1 MSTLSR
7 TPTPSEHALT
17 DHRSSDA
24 SAWAPRC
31 PQAHNFPAATTAQ
44 SEDCLYLTIWKP
56 SSATQNS
63 NLPVY
68 VYLPGGSNIDGGASD
83 TALDGAKMASQGLVV
98 VHAQHRTGVLGF
110 LPPSWLR
117 IADPNFALRDVLL
130 ALRSVKDNIVGAG
143 GNPSSVTLGGH
154 SSGALVAQAMTGVP
168 EAAGLFQRLILQS
181 GPLNVGTQ
189 SAAQTTALQ
198 KVFYQDILGCR
209 DARCAQSKTAAQLMT
224 ATAGQLVSRGPTIQ
238 GVPYA
243 SIVRPVFGTRTLPK
257 DPSVILTQ
265 NPGQLPVKPQQVLVT
280 TTLNEGG
287 AAAFIMTPQPGGG
300 PLFGRSLEAR
310 GRGKGKG
317 KKEPELTE
325 QQKLENLY
333 YEMTKDMYWAQLD
346 LCDEFRDL
354 PDSELGPW
362 EEKWYAIDD
371 EMARI
376 WAELNGWDPNDP
388 AHQPPRYPIKQYCPG
403 LPLGMGN
410 YTRRGL
416 EHAKPGKQRDISP
429 ADAYL
434 AVLRQQVGSRA
445 DAVATQYPLPAGT
458 QLGST
463 QLTAAL
469 ERAFT
474 DGGFRCPSR
483 TLAGKY
489 VSIASTYVGEFTQ
502 GGNHYLNTGL
512 TYCDDKVCHADD
524 VYAWWGNGP
533 AGSDA
538 LSQDLQG
545 RVASFVK
552 NGNPSSGWSNYNSG
566 AVFAIGGGQ
575 TATCPAGFWGGSV
588 KYDFELYS
596 Q

>member
-1 MSTLSR
+1 M
-7 TPTPSEHALT
+7 
-17 DHRSSDA
+17 
-24 SAWAPRC
+24 
-31 PQAHNFPAATTAQ
+31 
-44 SEDCLYLTIWKP
+44 
-56 SSATQNS
+56 
-63 NLPVY
+63 Y

-83 TALDGAKMASQGLVV
+83 TALDGAKMAAQGLVV

-154 SSGALVAQAMTGVP
+154 SSGAVVAQAMTGVS

-198 KVFYQDILGCR
+198 KLFYQDVLGCR

-243 SIVRPVFGTRTLPK
+243 SIVRPVFGTATLPK

-300 PLFGRSLEAR
+300 PLFGRSLPLEARARYPPGGKKKAEYYEAKIGEIYHEQTVTLCDEIWKTPDSEMAPLEARWHELNDEMRRLYAEWFGWEFNDSRLDWLEIPEGRTVRSMCPGGPFIGRSLETR
-310 GRGKGKG
+310 GRG
-317 KKEPELTE
+317 
-325 QQKLENLY
+325 
-333 YEMTKDMYWAQLD
+333 
-346 LCDEFRDL
+346 
-354 PDSELGPW
+354 
-362 EEKWYAIDD
+362 
-371 EMARI
+371 
-376 WAELNGWDPNDP
+376 
-388 AHQPPRYPIKQYCPG
+388 
-403 LPLGMGN
+403 
-410 YTRRGL
+410 
-416 EHAKPGKQRDISP
+416 GKQRDISP

-445 DAVATQYPLPAGT
+445 DAVAAQYPLPAGT

-483 TLAGKY
+483 TLASKY
-489 VSIASTYVGEFTQ
+489 ATIASTYVGEFTQ

-524 VYAWWGNGP
+524 VYAWWGNEP
-533 AGSDA
+533 SGSDA
-538 LSQDLQG
+538 LSQDVQG

-552 NGNPSSGWSNYNSG
+552 NGNPGAGWSTYNSG
-566 AVFAIGGGQ
+566 AVFAIGGGA